1 MNTSQIGAQDVAAA
15 AGRSWRRHSA
25 EFKARV
31 IELARQPGTSVAAV
45 ALANGLNAN
54 MLRRWVHEAAAGGG
68 ASKVAATCVA
78 PALASFV
85 QLPMCASEPHAVLES
100 KPAPASA
107 PPPAR
112 ITVEIHRGSTTVHA
126 KLPMDNRVSACR
138 RELEQLRGYDVNF
151 RQTGGRLSLP
161 TWSAP

>member
-1 MNTSQIGAQDVAAA
+1 MDTTQIEPQDVAAA

-78 PALASFV
+78 PALTSFV

-107 PPPAR
+107 PPPAD
-112 ITVEIHRGSTTVHA
+112 ITVEIHRSGTTVHA
-126 KLPMDNRVSACR
+126 KLPMDDRSAAWL
-138 RELEQLRGYDVNF
+138 REVLG
-151 RQTGGRLSLP
+151 
-161 TWSAP
+161 